1 MNHKIGCMKKIFVLA
16 LVAVSLAACKKSNT
30 PDTLT
35 PVINVSSPSV
45 NQQFGAGANV
55 NILASIFDNRELHF
69 VHLSVT
75 NKGSGVHVLHIE
87 EHPDARSFELNQ
99 SFTTAAFTTYS
110 VLIEAEDHAGNRS
123 QVAFEVKS
131 N

>member
-1 MNHKIGCMKKIFVLA
+1 MKKILVLA
-16 LVAVSLAACKKSNT
+16 LVALSIGACKKGNV

-35 PVINVSSPSV
+35 PVINVTSPAV

-55 NILASIFDNRELHF
+55 NIIASIFDNRELHY

-75 NKGSGVHVLHIE
+75 NKGSGVHVLHVE
-87 EHPDARSFELNQ
+87 EHPDTRSYELNK
-99 SFTTAAFTTYS
+99 SFTTGAFTTYS
-110 VLIEAEDHAGNRS
+110 VLVEAEDHAGNRS
-123 QVAFEVKS
+123 QVAFDVKS

>member
-1 MNHKIGCMKKIFVLA
+1 MKKVFVLA
-16 LVAVSLAACKKSNT
+16 LVVMSVAACKKGNA

-35 PVINVSSPSV
+35 PVINVSSPAV
-45 NQQFGAGANV
+45 NQQFGAGSNV
-55 NILASIFDNRELHF
+55 NILASIFDNRELHL
-69 VHLSVT
+69 VHLFVT
-75 NKGSGVHVLHIE
+75 NKSSGVDVLHVE
-87 EHPDARSFELNQ
+87 EHPDTRSFELNK
-99 SFTTAAFTTYS
+99 SFTTGAFTTYS